1 MAQIW
6 RDYCL
11 MQQNS
16 KVPGV
21 VFNQGKLPE
30 IVHKIPVYSS
40 ALRNK
45 IFVRTWIFF
54 STLFVKQVSEPF

>member
-1 MAQIW
+1 
-6 RDYCL
+6 